1 MAGRK
6 DIEAGKAFITLFL
19 KKGALTKGLESLR
32 KQLNQFS
39 QQAQKLGT
47 VFQKIGVSLTGP
59 MLAAA
64 AASEDVRK
72 KLTSIHQTIGKA
84 IAPALMPILDAA
96 QKIAERF
103 AAWAENNQQLLTTM
117 FKLGVAA
124 LALGAAL
131 KGIGLVASLA
141 AFLATPLGVITAG
154 LAAAAAMA
162 FKFSS
167 TVREAFGGIGDA
179 LLAGDLELAGQIAMT
194 SLQILFQ
201 TGVVKLANILG
212 MGLGDAVAQI
222 GTQVLQGDL
231 EGAFIS
237 TSEAMGATW
246 DTFVSG
252 MVMAFQGAIVA
263 IEQMWKA
270 SITGMQATIGG
281 MQATLRKLGLGTA
294 ASALGT
300 IAGGLAVGGGG
311 AGNVATGVGRTL
323 AGGFGVGNVR
333 ATPRGFSPLAGATG
347 AAEAELAELRK
358 KFEEMRARAA
368 QGAAANPFGVGGAT
382 TAVSTFSAAGA
393 AALGAGGGSIQAKTY
408 SEIREHKKIAAESLR
423 LQKEQ
428 AARRDRPG
436 LFK

>member
-294 ASALGT
+294 ASAL
-300 IAGGLAVGGGG
+300 AERL
-311 AGNVATGVGRTL
+311 L
-323 AGGFGVGNVR
+323 AGSAL
-333 ATPRGFSPLAGATG
+333 ATYGPPLAG
-347 AAEAELAELRK
+347 
-358 KFEEMRARAA
+358 
-368 QGAAANPFGVGGAT
+368 
-382 TAVSTFSAAGA
+382 S
-393 AALGAGGGSIQAKTY
+393 
-408 SEIREHKKIAAESLR
+408 
-423 LQKEQ
+423 
-428 AARRDRPG
+428 RRWPG
-436 LFK
+436 LRVQQKPNWLNCERSSRRCEHGRRKARQPIRSA